1 MLRDSDQLNCMIEKS
16 HADLKANKKK
26 KFLSSQSLILSIEN
40 NKNLNEK
47 VLTETENVIII
58 FLLKL

>member
-1 MLRDSDQLNCMIEKS
+1 MIEKS